1 MSKKIKRL
9 FSMTLTILM
18 LFTSINI
25 VASAEEGVDWS
36 DVQRYYPFSS
46 WAVDTGIKYKVIFL
60 ENNRRETKR
69 YEVANILFNISS
81 LKESKSA
88 RKNFSDISDIS
99 EAMQSRILSVADAG
113 MAKGYEDG
121 TFKPNNN
128 VTRAEFVTMLNNSGI
143 LQENGS
149 NKVVFSD
156 TAGHWAE
163 KSINK
168 VASLGIVTGKGEN
181 KFCPEENIT
190 PQEIFVILDRLV
202 EQKSISKEKLIS
214 IITDTFQSKVYGE
227 KEQYIIETM
236 YSKFDKVQNDIKYT
250 WPYEKY
256 YNPENWQEPATY
268 NDLKYA
274 LYFCFVDTTDLTGA
288 PYYEYSLLDRV
299 ESHMFDVQGIK
310 DNYETH
316 LQENFNMRNMLYT
329 IKQREYLQTGDT
341 ASFEVGFKDVELDS
355 MLNFSNTQEFS
366 AYDKA
371 TIANV
376 ASKLIKKVCF
386 ENNEMYFPMNAPVTK
401 YMLNYTILNLQ
412 EKYDM
417 YGDVTR
423 IYNDTTN
430 CGDIVALFGG
440 VGDDFETD
448 ESKLPYNYND
458 YPFIIKGIPKEVYEK
473 PLAVTDEKVGVLTP
487 REGYTKYRNYECRT
501 KETAATY
508 FDTVLNVDYRTIN
521 VDEFASKVN
530 GNAWPFGDMARE
542 YAQYVIDNKI
552 ILKGKGYI
560 VPGTMHIVE
569 PYTMARVVIQFEI
582 ISADKR
588 VNLLYGDANYA
599 NKYGERLDVEYTKDK
614 YTITYDTAMG
624 SVPIMG
630 NFSKIYEYRI
640 YPRPIIS
647 DYYFDRY
654 DMTEMP

>member
-1 MSKKIKRL
+1 MKKIKRL
-9 FSMTLTILM
+9 FSMALTVLM
-18 LFTSINI
+18 LFTSIN
-25 VASAEEGVDWS
+25 VVVKAEENVDWS

-46 WAVDTGIKYKVIFL
+46 WAVDIGIKYKVIFL

-81 LKESKSA
+81 LKENKSTSK
-88 RKNFSDISDIS
+88 KFSDISDIS
-99 EAMQSRILSVADAG
+99 ETLQNRILSVANAG
-113 MAKGYEDG
+113 MVQGYEDG

-128 VTRAEFVTMLNNSGI
+128 VTRAEFVTMLSNSGI

-156 TAGHWAE
+156 TVGHWAE

-168 VASLGIVTGKGEN
+168 IASLGIVTGKGEN

-202 EQKSISKEKLIS
+202 EQKSISKEKLIFTV
-214 IITDTFQSKVYGE
+214 TDTFQSKVYGE

-256 YNPENWQEPATY
+256 YNPENWQELATY

-274 LYFCFVDTTDLTGA
+274 LYFGFVDTADLAGA
-288 PYYEYSLLDRV
+288 QYYEYSLLDRV

-316 LQENFNMRNMLYT
+316 LQENFNIRNMLYA
-329 IKQREYLQTGDT
+329 IKQRAYLNTGAT
-341 ASFEVGFKDVELDS
+341 ASFEVGFKDDQLES
-355 MLNFSNTQEFS
+355 MLNFSNIQELS

-371 TIANV
+371 TMVNI
-376 ASKLIKKVCF
+376 ASKTIKKVCF
-386 ENNEMYFPMNAPVTK
+386 ENNEMYFPMDAPVTK

-412 EKYDM
+412 EKYDI
-417 YGDVTR
+417 YGDVTK
-423 IYNDTTN
+423 IYKDTTN
-430 CGDIVALFGG
+430 YGNIAALFGG
-440 VGDDFETD
+440 EGDDFETD

-458 YPFIIKGIPKEVYEK
+458 YPFIIKGIPKEVYER
-473 PLAVTDEKVGVLTP
+473 PFAITDEKLGVLTP
-487 REGYTKYRNYECRT
+487 REGYTEYRNYEYQT
-501 KETAATY
+501 KEIAATY
-508 FDTVLNVDYRTIN
+508 FDTILNVDYRTIN

-530 GNAWPFGDMARE
+530 GNAWPFGDMAKE

-560 VPGTMHIVE
+560 VPGTMHIIE
-569 PYTMARVVIQFEI
+569 PYTMARVVIQFEV
-582 ISADKR
+582 ISADNR
-588 VNLLYGDANYA
+588 VNLLYGDSEYSS
-599 NKYGERLDVEYTKDK
+599 KYGEKLDVKYTKDK

-630 NFSKIYEYRI
+630 NFSQISEYRI

-647 DYYFDRY
+647 DYYYDKY